1 MQNAETVLA
10 VLHERGRK
18 GLPCDELY
26 RQLFN
31 RELYLLAYGRIYA
44 NQGAMTPG
52 ASTETADG
60 MSEAKIDRVIAAMRH
75 ERYRFAPA
83 RRVFIPKKN
92 GKMRPLGLPSWSD
105 KLVGEVVRLLLE
117 AYYEPQFSDRSHGFR
132 KKRGCHTALRE
143 IQRTWTGTVWFI
155 EGDIADCFGSLD
167 HDVMVRILAEKIH
180 DNRFLRLIANMLKAG
195 YLEDWQYHETLSG
208 CPQGGVV
215 SPILSNIYLDKLDKF
230 VEQVLIPQHTQGR
243 HRKTNPEYRRLND
256 RRQRARK
263 RGDRPAARELL
274 KQMRTV
280 PCGDPM
286 DPEYRRLRYCRY
298 ADDHLLGFTG
308 PKAEAEEIKDQLAAF
323 LRDEL
328 ALELS
333 AEKTLITH
341 ARTRAARFLG
351 YEITVR
357 HDDSKITGGRRMLN
371 GTIALR
377 VPLNVVRA
385 KCAPYR
391 RRGKPWLRPALIN
404 LSDYDIVRVYAAEYR
419 GVINYYLLAG
429 DAWRL
434 HALRWNAET
443 SMLKT
448 LAAKHKSTV
457 TKTAARYKA
466 TIETPHGLRT
476 CFEARIRRDGKKDL
490 VARFGGIPLRRN
502 ENGFITDPV
511 PVLVPTPRK
520 ELIHRLRTHRCELC
534 EQGATVAVHQIAK
547 LAQLG
552 TPGPSQPAWA
562 ALMARKRRKTL
573 AVCRPCH
580 EVIHATP
587 VTHAA

>member
-1 MQNAETVLA
+1 
-10 VLHERGRK
+10 
-18 GLPCDELY
+18 
-26 RQLFN
+26 
-31 RELYLLAYGRIYA
+31 
-44 NQGAMTPG
+44 
-52 ASTETADG
+52 
-60 MSEAKIDRVIAAMRH
+60 
-75 ERYRFAPA
+75 
-83 RRVFIPKKN
+83 
-92 GKMRPLGLPSWSD
+92 
-105 KLVGEVVRLLLE
+105 
-117 AYYEPQFSDRSHGFR
+117 
-132 KKRGCHTALRE
+132 
-143 IQRTWTGTVWFI
+143 
-155 EGDIADCFGSLD
+155 
-167 HDVMVRILAEKIH
+167 MVRILAEKIH

-195 YLEDWQYHETLSG
+195 YLEDWKYRETLSG

-230 VEQVLIPQHTQGR
+230 VEQVLIPQYTQGS
-243 HRKTNPEYRRLND
+243 HRRNNPEYRRLND
-256 RRQRARK
+256 RRQLARK
-263 RGDRPAARELL
+263 RGDRAAARDLL
-274 KQMRTV
+274 KQMRTI

-286 DPEYRRLRYCRY
+286 DPGYRRLRYCRY
-298 ADDHLLGFTG
+298 ADDHLLGFSG
-308 PKAEAEEIKDQLAAF
+308 PKAETEEIKDQLAAF

-357 HDDSKITGGRRMLN
+357 HDNSKITGGRRMLN

-377 VPLNVVRA
+377 VPLTVVRA

-391 RRGKPWLRPALIN
+391 RRGKPWLRPALTN

-429 DAWRL
+429 DVWRL

-466 TIETPHGLRT
+466 TIETPQGLRT
-476 CFEARIRRDGKKDL
+476 CFEARIPRNGKKDL
-490 VARFGGIPLRRN
+490 VARFGGIPLQRN

-520 ELIHRLRTHRCELC
+520 ELIHRLRTRRCELC
-534 EQGATVAVHQIAK
+534 EQGATVAVHQIAT
-547 LAQLG
+547 LARLG

-573 AVCRPCH
+573 VVCQPCH
-580 EVIHATP
+580 EAIHATP
-587 VTHAA
+587 ATHAA